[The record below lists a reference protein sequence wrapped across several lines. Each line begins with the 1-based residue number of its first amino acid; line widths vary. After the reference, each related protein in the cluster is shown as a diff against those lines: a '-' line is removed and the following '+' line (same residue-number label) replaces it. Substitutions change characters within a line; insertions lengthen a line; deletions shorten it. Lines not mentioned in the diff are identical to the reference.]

1 MRKACS
7 YRGDS
12 APSKSERQ
20 DEILA
25 ILKKNKYA
33 SVQDLGAALYASQ
46 PTIRRDLA
54 SLEAAGYVMRS
65 HGGVILRDERI
76 DTPVAF
82 RSSTKTH
89 QKMQISHAAANLIGD
104 SRTIF
109 IAASTTASYIAG
121 DIQTSEKLMV
131 VTNSLRVA
139 EELADGAPEVWCTG
153 GRLLRT
159 SLAFVGNQSI
169 RCVTDFCVDIAFFSS
184 SALGADGVIQDYS
197 PEETEIRRTVL
208 RSAAKKVFLCDS
220 SKFGQTSP
228 FRVCAIT
235 EVDCV
240 ITDAPLP
247 EGIGGTTA
255 FTRTETNGVYLY
267 QRIGNDP
274 NAPKT

>member
-1 MRKACS
+1 MLKT
-7 YRGDS
+7 
-12 APSKSERQ
+12 ERQ

-33 SVQDLGAALYASQ
+33 SVQELGAALYASQ

-54 SLEAAGYVMRS
+54 QLEAAGYVMRS

-82 RSSTKTH
+82 RSSTKTR
-89 QKMQISHAAANLIGD
+89 QKMLISHAAAGLIGD

-109 IAASTTASYIAG
+109 IDASTTASFITG
-121 DIQTSEKLMV
+121 DIRSAEGLMV

-153 GRLLRT
+153 GLLLRT
-159 SLAFVGNQSI
+159 SLAFVGNPSI
-169 RCVTDFCVDIAFFSS
+169 RAVSDFCADIAFFSS
-184 SALGADGVIQDYS
+184 SALGTDGIIKDYS

-208 RSAAKKVFLCDS
+208 RTAAKKVFLCDS
-220 SKFGQTSP
+220 SKFGLPSP
-228 FRVCAIT
+228 FRVCGLG
-235 EVDCV
+235 EVDYI

-247 EGIGGTTA
+247 QEIEAVSRFTCTEGNGT
-255 FTRTETNGVYLY
+255 YLY
-267 QRIGNDP
+267 RRKDSEP
-274 NAPKT
+274 SV

>member
-1 MRKACS
+1 MHKT
-7 YRGDS
+7 
-12 APSKSERQ
+12 ERQ

-33 SVQDLGAALYASQ
+33 SVQDLGTALYASQ

-89 QKMQISHAAANLIGD
+89 QKMLISHAAASLIGD
-104 SRTIF
+104 SRTVF
-109 IAASTTASYIAG
+109 IDASTTASYIAG
-121 DIQTSEKLMV
+121 DIRSSEKLMV

-169 RCVTDFCVDIAFFSS
+169 RCVSDFCVDIAFFSS
-184 SALGADGVIQDYS
+184 SALGSDGVIQDYS

-235 EVDCV
+235 EVDCI

-247 EGIGGTTA
+247 PDIRTSDA
-255 FTRTETNGVYLY
+255 FTLAEKDGAYLY
-267 QRIGNDP
+267 RRRKDSGNSSASGQR
-274 NAPKT
+274 

>member
-1 MRKACS
+1 MH
-7 YRGDS
+7 
-12 APSKSERQ
+12 KSERQ

-33 SVQDLGAALYASQ
+33 SVQDLGVALYASQ

-109 IAASTTASYIAG
+109 IDASTTASYIAG

-169 RCVTDFCVDIAFFSS
+169 RCVSDFCVDIAFFSS

-247 EGIGGTTA
+247 EEIGATTA

-267 QRIGNDP
+267 QRIGNNP

>member
-1 MRKACS
+1 MH
-7 YRGDS
+7 
-12 APSKSERQ
+12 KSERQ

-89 QKMQISHAAANLIGD
+89 QKMQISHAAATLIGD

-109 IAASTTASYIAG
+109 IDASTTASYIAG

-169 RCVTDFCVDIAFFSS
+169 RCVSDFCVDIAFFSS

-247 EGIGGTTA
+247 EGIGATSA

>member
-1 MRKACS
+1 MH
-7 YRGDS
+7 
-12 APSKSERQ
+12 KSERQ

-89 QKMQISHAAANLIGD
+89 QKMQISHAAASLIGD

-109 IAASTTASYIAG
+109 IDASTTASYIAG

-131 VTNSLRVA
+131 VTNSLTWRRNWRTARPRCGVPEGGFCAPRWHLWGISRSVA
-139 EELADGAPEVWCTG
+139 FPISAW
-153 GRLLRT
+153 T
-159 SLAFVGNQSI
+159 SP
-169 RCVTDFCVDIAFFSS
+169 SS
-184 SALGADGVIQDYS
+184 R
-197 PEETEIRRTVL
+197 PR
-208 RSAAKKVFLCDS
+208 RSA
-220 SKFGQTSP
+220 
-228 FRVCAIT
+228 R
-235 EVDCV
+235 
-240 ITDAPLP
+240 
-247 EGIGGTTA
+247 TA
-255 FTRTETNGVYLY
+255 
-267 QRIGNDP
+267 
-274 NAPKT
+274 

>member
-1 MRKACS
+1 MHKT
-7 YRGDS
+7 
-12 APSKSERQ
+12 ERQ

-89 QKMQISHAAANLIGD
+89 QKMLISHTAASLIGD

-109 IAASTTASYIAG
+109 IDASTTASYIAG
-121 DIQTSEKLMV
+121 GIRSCEKLMV

-169 RCVTDFCVDIAFFSS
+169 RCASDFCVDIAFFSS
-184 SALGADGVIQDYS
+184 SALGTDGVIQDYS

-235 EVDCV
+235 EVDCI
-240 ITDAPLP
+240 ITDTPLP
-247 EGIGGTTA
+247 PDIRTQDA
-255 FTRTETNGVYLY
+255 FTLTEKDGACLY
-267 QRIGNDP
+267 RRGRRSEPVWDR
-274 NAPKT
+274 